1 MAMWSI
7 AQMKIRSLLVAISGI
22 SAIVTISLPLRAQT
36 PTDPN
41 NPFPQ
46 FTPIAQ
52 ILPPQPS
59 ITSSCNNEISDP
71 RKSVVVSKVRVLDSA
86 DREIS
91 RSDWAQ
97 ITQPAIGKT
106 ISIGELSK
114 IADRLTQTYLDRGE
128 ITSRVI
134 LCKTTEGLITFY
146 SIEGSLER
154 VNITGLVKLD
164 PNYVRSRLALATD
177 TPVNANKLEDQ
188 LRLLRADPL
197 FSNVEASLQAGS
209 GIGKSI
215 LNVRVTEANPLRID
229 VTTDNYSSPSVG
241 GERIGT
247 SIDYR
252 NIVGQGDS
260 ASLAYNH
267 ALSSGT
273 DFFDFTY
280 KIPVNPMQGT
290 LQARIAPSSNQ
301 ITIPPFQDS
310 GYRGRSQ
317 FYELSYRQPLIRNPR
332 EEFALSWGLALQ
344 TGETFIGNT
353 PTQLSFGA
361 DGQGVSKA
369 TVLKFGQDYV
379 SRDPNGAW
387 GAKSLLNFGVG
398 IFGATINPQPTP
410 DGRFFSWQGQ
420 LQRSQVL
427 DSNQLLV
434 AQLDAQLA
442 SKPLLSIEQFAIGGG
457 QSVRGFRQNVRSADN
472 GVRLSVE
479 NRITI
484 QRDAAGTQ
492 TLALAPFLDTG
503 LVWNQANNP
512 DTQFPSQNF
521 LAGIGLGV
529 IWQPTSQWN
538 VRVDYGLPLVNLQDR
553 GTNIQDSGFYF
564 SVNYKL

>member
-1 MAMWSI
+1 
-7 AQMKIRSLLVAISGI
+7 MKLLSLLVAISEI
-22 SAIVTISLPLRAQT
+22 SAIVTISLPLLAQT
-36 PTDPN
+36 ATDPN
-41 NPFPQ
+41 NPLPRS
-46 FTPIAQ
+46 TPLAQ
-52 ILPPQPS
+52 ISPPNITPQSS
-59 ITSSCNNEISDP
+59 INPSCNNETPDP
-71 RKSVVVSKVRVLDSA
+71 RKSVVVRKVEVLDNA
-86 DREIS
+86 NREIS
-91 RSDWAQ
+91 RSDWAE

-114 IADRLTQTYLDRGE
+114 IADRLTQTYLDRGA

-134 LCKTTEGLITFY
+134 LCKTQEGLITFY
-146 SIEGSLER
+146 SIEGSLEQ

-209 GIGKSI
+209 GLGKSI
-215 LNVRVTEANPLRID
+215 LNVRVTEANPLKID

-260 ASLAYNH
+260 ANLVYNH

-301 ITIPPFQDS
+301 ITIPPFQNS

-344 TGETFIGNT
+344 TGETFTGNT
-353 PTQLSFGA
+353 PTPLSFGA

-379 SRDPNGAW
+379 SREPNGAW

-398 IFGATINPQPTP
+398 IFGATINSQPTP

-420 LQRSQVL
+420 LQRAQVL

-442 SKPLLSIEQFAIGGG
+442 SNPLLSIEQFVIGGG

-479 NRITI
+479 DRITI

-492 TLALAPFLDTG
+492 TLALAPFIDTG

-512 DTQFPSQNF
+512 DTQFPRQNF

-538 VRVDYGLPLVNLQDR
+538 IRVDYGLPLVNLQDR

-564 SVNYKL
+564 SLNYQL

>member
-7 AQMKIRSLLVAISGI
+7 AQMKLRSLLVAISGI
-22 SAIVTISLPLRAQT
+22 SAIVTISLPLRAQAA
-36 PTDPN
+36 TDPN

-46 FTPIAQ
+46 STPIAQ

-59 ITSSCNNEISDP
+59 ITPSCNNETSDP
-71 RKSVVVSKVRVLDSA
+71 RRSVVVSKVRVLDSA
-86 DREIS
+86 NLEIS
-91 RSDWAQ
+91 RSDWAA

-106 ISIGELSK
+106 ISIGELGK
-114 IADRLTQTYLDRGE
+114 IADRLTQTYLDRGA

-134 LCKTTEGLITFY
+134 LCQIKEGLITFQ
-146 SIEGSLER
+146 SIEGSLEQ

-177 TPVNANKLEDQ
+177 TPLNANKLEDQ

-215 LNVRVTEANPLRID
+215 LNVRVTEANPLGID

-247 SIDYR
+247 SIEYR

-260 ASLAYNH
+260 ANLAYNH

-317 FYELSYRQPLIRNPR
+317 FYELSYRQPFIRNPR
-332 EEFALSWGLALQ
+332 EEFALSWGLAIQ

-353 PTQLSFGA
+353 PTPLSFGA

-369 TVLKFGQDYV
+369 TVLKFGQDYM
-379 SRDPNGAW
+379 SRELNGAW
-387 GAKSLLNFGVG
+387 SAKSLLNFGVG

-420 LQRSQVL
+420 LQRAQVL

-442 SKPLLSIEQFAIGGG
+442 SNPLLSIQQFAIGGG

-492 TLALAPFLDTG
+492 TLALAPFIDTG

-538 VRVDYGLPLVNLQDR
+538 IRVDYGLPLVNLQDR

-564 SVNYKL
+564 SLNYKL

>member
-1 MAMWSI
+1 MVMWSI
-7 AQMKIRSLLVAISGI
+7 AQMKILSLLVAISGI

-36 PTDPN
+36 ATDTN
-41 NPFPQ
+41 NPFTQ
-46 FTPIAQ
+46 STPLAQ

-59 ITSSCNNEISDP
+59 ITPSCNNETPDP
-71 RKSVVVSKVRVLDSA
+71 RKSVVVRKVEILDNA
-86 DREIS
+86 NREIS

-97 ITQPAIGKT
+97 LTQPAIGKT
-106 ISIGELSK
+106 ISIGELGK

-134 LCKTTEGLITFY
+134 LCKTKEGLITFY
-146 SIEGSLER
+146 SIEGSLEQ

-177 TPVNANKLEDQ
+177 TPLNANKLEDQ

-209 GIGKSI
+209 GLGKSI
-215 LNVRVTEANPLRID
+215 LNVRVTEANPLKID

-260 ASLAYNH
+260 ASLVYNH

-301 ITIPPFQDS
+301 ITIPPFQNS
-310 GYRGRSQ
+310 GFRGRSQ

-344 TGETFIGNT
+344 TGETFTGNT
-353 PTQLSFGA
+353 PTPLSFGA

-379 SRDPNGAW
+379 SREETGAW
-387 GAKSLLNFGVG
+387 GARSLLNFGVG

-442 SKPLLSIEQFAIGGG
+442 SKPLLSIDQFAIGGG

-472 GVRLSVE
+472 GIRLSVE
-479 NRITI
+479 DRITI

-492 TLALAPFLDTG
+492 TLALAPFIDTG

-538 VRVDYGLPLVNLQDR
+538 IRVDYGLPLVNLQDR

-564 SVNYKL
+564 SLNYKL

>member
-1 MAMWSI
+1 
-7 AQMKIRSLLVAISGI
+7 MKLQSLLIAISGI
-22 SAIVTISLPLRAQT
+22 SAVVTISLPLLAQT

-41 NPFPQ
+41 NPLPQ
-46 FTPIAQ
+46 STPLPQVLPTNIA
-52 ILPPQPS
+52 PQSS
-59 ITSSCNNEISDP
+59 IAPSCNNETSDP
-71 RKSVVVSKVRVLDSA
+71 RKSVVARKVRVVDSA
-86 DREIS
+86 DREIF
-91 RSDWAQ
+91 RSDWTQ
-97 ITQPAIGKT
+97 ITQPSIGKT
-106 ISIGELSK
+106 ISIGELNK
-114 IADRLTQTYLDRGE
+114 IADRLTQTYLDRGA

-134 LCKTTEGLITFY
+134 LCQTQEGLITFY
-146 SIEGSLER
+146 SIEGSLEQ

-177 TPVNANKLEDQ
+177 TPLNANKLEDQ

-209 GIGKSI
+209 GLGKSI
-215 LNVRVTEANPLRID
+215 LNVRVTEANPLKID
-229 VTTDNYSSPSVG
+229 LTTDNYSSPSVG

-252 NIVGQGDS
+252 NMVGQGDS
-260 ASLAYNH
+260 ASLLYNH

-301 ITIPPFQDS
+301 ITIPPFQNS

-344 TGETFIGNT
+344 TGETFTGNT
-353 PTQLSFGA
+353 PTPLSFGA

-379 SRDPNGAW
+379 SRELNGAW
-387 GAKSLLNFGVG
+387 GARSLLNFGVG

-420 LQRSQVL
+420 LQRVQVL

-472 GVRLSVE
+472 GIRLSVE
-479 NRITI
+479 DRITI

-492 TLALAPFLDTG
+492 TLALAPFIDTG

-538 VRVDYGLPLVNLQDR
+538 IRVDYGLPLVNLQDR